1 MIKNFYPTPPKL
13 ISKMVAKIKVH
24 PSKILEPSA
33 GKGDIIDAMSKEY
46 YESRWSPTH
55 KYPSSS
61 FAAIEID
68 ETLQATLRG
77 KGIKVLDTDFL
88 EYSGPDKFDLI
99 IGNPPFDDGDKHLLK
114 AIDILYAGQII
125 FLLNAETL
133 KNPYSNTRKLLV
145 QKLEKIGA
153 EVEYIQGAFKNAER
167 PAGVEVALV
176 NITVERRIEDDLFKG
191 ADDKAED
198 VKVSMERDWEVST
211 GRTIE
216 ELVAEYNEIIR
227 IGQETILAYYKN
239 YPKIGQYLYLNEKDS
254 SHIKDLTSAV
264 QEQVNSMIVAVRV
277 DFWRRTL
284 DLKEVRSRLTE
295 KKQKEFEYQLTA
307 HCNMDF
313 TESNIRQFVLNL
325 MGGFEKTL
333 TEAVVDIFD
342 MFTVRH
348 SFSNGLYDENIHYFN
363 GWKTNS
369 AFKVGRRVIIP
380 IYAGYEYGPFM
391 DIMGKKWD
399 LRYDAE
405 PKLRDIDIVMNYFDG
420 LGSYTSM
427 ADAIKNAFAHGQS
440 SKIVSEYFTITCYKK
455 GTIHLT
461 FNSEDILRRFNVVA
475 CRGKEWLPH
484 DYGNKPYEKMT
495 EEEKSVVDSF
505 EGAFSYGTNLNKEL
519 FDGRANLNRRLHYE
533 MSGV

>member
-13 ISKMVAKIKVH
+13 ISKMIAKIKGR

-33 GKGDIIDAMSKEY
+33 GKGDILDALCHKY
-46 YESRWSPTH
+46 DSRWNNREYNLSAF
-55 KYPSSS
+55 S
-61 FAAIEID
+61 AIEID

-133 KNPYSNTRKLLV
+133 KNPYSNTRKMLSK
-145 QKLEKIGA
+145 KLEELSA
-153 EVEYIQGAFKNAER
+153 EIEFIQGAFKSAER
-167 PAGVEVALV
+167 PTGVEVALI
-176 NITVERRIEDDLFKG
+176 NIVVERHVEDDLFKD
-191 ADDKAED
+191 ADDKAES
-198 VKVSMERDWEVST
+198 VKVSVERDWEVST
-211 GRTIE
+211 GKTIE

-227 IGQETILAYYKN
+227 IGQETTLAYYKN
-239 YPKIGQYLYLNEKDS
+239 YPKIGKYLALNEKSTS
-254 SHIKDLTSAV
+254 SVVKDLTAVV

-427 ADAIKNAFAHGQS
+427 TDAIKNAFAHGQS

-475 CRGKEWLPH
+475 CLGKGWLPH
-484 DYGNKPYEKMT
+484 EYGNKPYEKMS
-495 EEEKSVVDSF
+495 EEEKAVVESF
-505 EGAFSYGTNLNKEL
+505 EGAFSYSTNLNKAL
-519 FDGRANLNRRLHYE
+519 FHSSQILNRLQYE
-533 MSGV
+533 AA